1 MDVLKMVHSINIKR
15 NKETESAILGEIQS
29 IAIENGVK
37 DEIVLNEK
45 AITRAIVKSVPQKV
59 RYDRECYPFCPACKC
74 SHKLNLLGIH
84 TPSYCP
90 DCGQALEWVS
100 LEDT

>member
-59 RYDRECYPFCPACKC
+59 LCDRSSYPYCPQCK
-74 SHKLNLLGIH
+74 SSYLINIIGFHK
-84 TPSYCP
+84 PSYCP
-90 DCGQALEWVS
+90 ECGQALNWE
-100 LEDT
+100 